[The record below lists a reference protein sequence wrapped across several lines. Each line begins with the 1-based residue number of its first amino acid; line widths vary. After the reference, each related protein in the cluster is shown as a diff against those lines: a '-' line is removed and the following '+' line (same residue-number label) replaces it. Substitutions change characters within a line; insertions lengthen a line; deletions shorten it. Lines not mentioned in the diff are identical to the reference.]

1 MATGERHISEEQF
14 QYIARISHG
23 KDSMKMLD
31 VIFTHGLPLD
41 RITTTDVW
49 ATDTIRGEH
58 PKMVA
63 FKDMADEYI
72 WRKYRIE
79 VEHLCAMRN
88 GEKVTYEKMF
98 YHVPVRRSQTVQV
111 ERERER
117 ERRLRQGAV
126 LGFPDLWNPWCQSY
140 LKVRGIAE
148 GFPSSERGM
157 VSEAQAYMG
166 SRSPCRG
173 KASGAR
179 SSRSGFWTAP
189 PRGAGEISWNIW
201 ESQQTSLPVLA
212 S

>member
-1 MATGERHISEEQF
+1 MSGHDISGQL

-31 VIFTHGLPLD
+31 VIFTRGLPLD

-98 YHVPVRRSQTVQV
+98 YHVPKRRSQTVQV
-111 ERERER
+111 ER

-126 LGFPDLWNPWCQSY
+126 LGFPDLWNPWCQAG
-140 LKVRGIAE
+140 LKRNARE
-148 GFPSSERGM
+148 
-157 VSEAQAYMG
+157 Q
-166 SRSPCRG
+166 
-173 KASGAR
+173 ASGAR
-179 SSRSGFWTAP
+179 NSKPGFWTAP

-201 ESQQTSLPVLA
+201 ESQQTSLRGLA